1 MDRLFSDLTS
11 GIRMLVRYPTLSLGA
26 ILTLG
31 VGIGLST
38 TVFCV
43 VNGGLFKGLPF
54 PNADRIVS
62 VFASNA
68 AQNQPRLPI
77 SVHDLAI
84 YQARQT
90 SFDAIG
96 AYQSGPY
103 NLSLE
108 AGRPERFQGG
118 QLTARGVRGARGAAG
133 ARPRVPGG
141 RRSARCRE
149 YRAAGARA
157 VA

>member
-11 GIRMLVRYPTLSLGA
+11 GVRMLVRYPTLSLGA

-54 PNADRIVS
+54 PNADRIVA
-62 VFASNA
+62 VQASNA
-68 AQNQPRLPI
+68 GQGAPQLPI
-77 SVHDLAI
+77 AVHDLAI

-90 SFDAIG
+90 SFEALG
-96 AYQSGPY
+96 PYASGPY
-103 NLSLE
+103 NLSVE

-118 QLTARGVRGARGAAG
+118 QLSLEAFRALGIVPLLGRGFQPGDDQAG
-133 ARPRVPGG
+133 AGN
-141 RRSARCRE
+141 
-149 YRAAGARA
+149 
-157 VA
+157 